1 MHMKSSGQ
9 EGACDLYRE
18 FARHGGIGSDF
29 VNAWYPLQVAAV
41 QHGLGNFGQV
51 GKVSGDY
58 LCGPEILPQ
67 SSSLRTG
74 ETIWKRLK
82 KTS

>member
-82 KTS
+82 KTR